1 MENIKQINTQFD
13 TLHTSRNDILE
24 LFTEITNN
32 ISKINK
38 VYIDLV
44 KTHHNKEH
52 LFGLDSFL
60 FQNKLFEMEYENMR
74 KVFNSIQNRMY
85 CEYYKV
91 YKYIQDYVIND
102 IKYTKIIE
110 KLAHNN
116 YPVYKDLEPTKVY
129 EFETLRDMYS
139 TILDTINDLY
149 EYLNLKNTKMVNDKE
164 QITMGI
170 HIDNIVNNQQF
181 TNILLSERITMYI
194 KYLEVI
200 NKHHTKYISRLIL
213 KCKLLIELFN
223 EDIQI
228 KQIKQMKEDKKDD
241 KKEDKKEDDNKSINS
256 ENVVV

>member
-32 ISKINK
+32 ISKVNK

-91 YKYIQDYVIND
+91 YKYIQDYVVND
-102 IKYTKIIE
+102 IKYTKIVE

-129 EFETLRDMYS
+129 EFETLRDVYYA
-139 TILDTINDLY
+139 II
-149 EYLNLKNTKMVNDKE
+149 NDKE

-170 HIDNIVNNQQF
+170 NIDNIVNNQQF
-181 TNILLSERITMYI
+181 TNVLLSERITMYI

-200 NKHHTKYISRLIL
+200 NKHHTKYIGRLIL

-228 KQIKQMKEDKKDD
+228 KHIKQMKDDKKDD
-241 KKEDKKEDDNKSINS
+241 NKDDKKEDDNKS
-256 ENVVV
+256 ENIVV